1 MSEDAKQYRR
11 MRDLNNAASKRCRVG
26 RKRKSEV
33 HFFIIN
39 LWAHD
44 MFLRIFCIQIYKKN
58 SNAQK

>member
-39 LWAHD
+39 LWVHD
-44 MFLRIFCIQIYKKN
+44 IF
-58 SNAQK
+58 

>member
-1 MSEDAKQYRR
+1 MSEDEKQYRR

-33 HFFIIN
+33 RFFFIS

-44 MFLRIFCIQIYKKN
+44 MFLRILVSNDQID
-58 SNAQK
+58 